1 MKCEGLGPH
10 IAMNDDQ
17 AHLHE
22 FLAVWDQLGLE
33 YLEDL
38 TRSEQNRIMSVL
50 RDESVLHS
58 NPIHYFLLRA
68 RFNTHRHYEI
78 YRFES
83 DLAEDEIREL
93 FANDSQSIVDD
104 IRRVG
109 VSLYSDRANDTEI
122 IIK

>member
-1 MKCEGLGPH
+1 MS
-10 IAMNDDQ
+10 DRDQ
-17 AHLHE
+17 ASIHV

-38 TRSEQNRIMSVL
+38 TLSEQNRIMSVL
-50 RDESVLHS
+50 RDESVKHS
-58 NPIHYFLLRA
+58 NPIQYFLLRA

-83 DLAEDEIREL
+83 ELSEEEIRLTFEKSPQ
-93 FANDSQSIVDD
+93 AIVCA

-109 VSLYSDRANDTEI
+109 VSLYSDRVNDT
-122 IIK
+122 